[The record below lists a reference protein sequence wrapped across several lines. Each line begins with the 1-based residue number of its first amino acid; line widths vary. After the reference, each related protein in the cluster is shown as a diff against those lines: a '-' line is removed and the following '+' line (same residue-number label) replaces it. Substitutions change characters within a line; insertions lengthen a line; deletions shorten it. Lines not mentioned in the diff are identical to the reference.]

1 MADLSHGANPR
12 RRAIERALNKTRLVT
27 SFGHALTGL
36 RYAWTHEPNFRIEC
50 FVGSAA
56 VVLALVL
63 GVSPVP
69 VLLCCALVLSLEL
82 VNSALEAA
90 IDLVTKDLHP
100 LAKLAKDAAA
110 AAVLLASLLAALVGV
125 WVLGPP
131 LWRVLQ
137 HSLSALL

>member
-1 MADLSHGANPR
+1 MADLLQGANPR
-12 RRAIERALNKTRLVT
+12 RRTPKRALSKTRLLE
-27 SFGHALTGL
+27 SFGHALSGL

-50 FVGSAA
+50 LVGLAA
-56 VVLALVL
+56 VALALVL

-82 VNSALEAA
+82 VNSALEAT
-90 IDLVTKDLHP
+90 IDLVTKELHP

-110 AAVLLASLLAALVGV
+110 AAVLLASLLAALVGL

-131 LWRVLQ
+131 LW
-137 HSLSALL
+137 HALSGLL